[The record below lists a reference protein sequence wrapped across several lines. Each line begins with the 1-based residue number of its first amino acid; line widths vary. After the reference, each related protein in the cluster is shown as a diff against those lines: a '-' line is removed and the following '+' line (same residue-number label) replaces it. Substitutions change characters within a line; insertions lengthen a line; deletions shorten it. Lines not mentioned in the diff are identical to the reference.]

1 MKNDIKDIL
10 RNLRRLSGEDVVCF
24 VLTLVPVAM
33 IFLGMYIFC

>member
-10 RNLRRLSGEDVVCF
+10 RNLRSLSGEDVVCF

-33 IFLGMYIFC
+33 IFLGMYVFC

>member
-1 MKNDIKDIL
+1 MKNDIKDLL
-10 RNLRRLSGEDVVCF
+10 RDMRRLSGEDVVCF